1 MKRVCIVGCG
11 NIASNHRNA
20 INKTDNAILYAACD
34 VDGKRLQMAQKEW
47 GVGGY
52 SNFYDVINDEKI
64 DSVHICTPHY
74 LHYEMIKEA
83 INKGKQIV
91 CEKPVTMTK
100 EEFNNILSDKAAK
113 NICVVFQNRFNQ
125 SVQALKNIVDTKK
138 LGEIVSMKAFLTW
151 HRDKA
156 YYSSASWRGKWDT
169 EGGGALIN
177 QAVHTLDYFNYIAGG
192 IESVKASMSNFSLD
206 GVIEV
211 EDTVAAYL
219 KLKNNVTGIFFA
231 TNAYTKDSA
240 PFVEIM
246 FEKGEA
252 VYINGK
258 LFIDGEKCAEDIVPQ
273 AGKKYWG
280 TGHDLLIKNFYDND
294 NFFNVYDAANT
305 MKAVFAIYESAKSG
319 KEIRL

>member
-11 NIASNHRNA
+11 NIAGNHRNA

-34 VDGKRLQMAQKEW
+34 VDGERLQMAEKEW
-47 GVGGY
+47 GVAGY

-64 DSVHICTPHY
+64 ESVHICTPHY

-151 HRDKA
+151 HRDKE
-156 YYSSASWRGKWDT
+156 YYSSASWRGKWAT

-211 EDTVAAYL
+211 EDTVSAYL
-219 KLKNNVTGIFFA
+219 KLKDNVTGIFFA
-231 TNAYTKDSA
+231 TNAYAKDSA

-258 LFIDGEKCAEDIVPQ
+258 LFINGEKCAEDIVPQ

-305 MKAVFAIYESAKSG
+305 MKAVFAIYESAKLG